1 MLNTGWQGYR
11 RNEANLWSLWMD
23 LKAFDLER
31 IDAEL
36 DQRGY
41 VVVRDAEI
49 RSLCPAAR
57 AEYERCMRTC
67 EVHAP
72 SDPFDFRALSNEP
85 WRKLAIGSRNGL
97 GQSYAQNLQSAYFD
111 PDDKNYPALRS
122 LFAIMLRVRNRLMR
136 VPETFGRD
144 PRGDRF
150 WDACR
155 IHHYPRGGGFMAMH
169 KDVHFPK
176 IIDAQIGKPFYQV
189 SVLLSRKATDFVAGG
204 GFVVSRENEKVDLE
218 TEAGFGAMVIFD
230 GRTSHGVDDID
241 LDQVLDFSRSDG
253 RLAAFVNLYSVL

>member
-1 MLNTGWQGYR
+1 
-11 RNEANLWSLWMD
+11 MD

-41 VVVRDAEI
+41 VVLRDAEMQ
-49 RSLCPAAR
+49 SLCTTVR
-57 AEYERCMRTC
+57 SEYERCMRTC

-72 SDPFDFRALSNEP
+72 SDYFDFRALTNEP

-97 GQSYAQNLQSAYFD
+97 GQPYAQILQSTYFD
-111 PDDKNYPALRS
+111 PHDKSYPALGS
-122 LFAIMLRVRNRLMR
+122 LFEIMLRIRNRLMR
-136 VPETFGRD
+136 VPEAFGRD
-144 PRGDRF
+144 PHNDRF

-169 KDVHFPK
+169 KDAHFPK

-204 GFVVSRENEKVDLE
+204 GFVISSDKEKVDLE

-230 GRTSHGVDDID
+230 GRTSHGVDDVD
-241 LDQVLDFSRSDG
+241 LDQVMDFARLDG
-253 RLAAFVNLYSVL
+253 RLAAFVNFYSVL